1 MRVHLLEPWR
11 LWQLA
16 MGRWDW
22 IEMMLTQQQ
31 RQQDRPTGCMC
42 YVLSLVQEH
51 LVHSHWEDQQL
62 YLPEDQ
68 PSFRWCFWAA
78 PASWLG
84 TALVVATRVVHHSV
98 AETAERLKWTISLFP
113 GVTYSG
119 GSAFLPTSQADL
131 DPALKETVASPSI
144 CIATMAL
151 VNVVNMVS

>member
-1 MRVHLLEPWR
+1 MSVHLLEPWR

-31 RQQDRPTGCMC
+31 LQQDRPTGWMC
-42 YVLSLVQEH
+42 YVMSLAQEH
-51 LVHSHWEDQQL
+51 LVHSHWADQQL

-84 TALVVATRVVHHSV
+84 TALWLA
-98 AETAERLKWTISLFP
+98 
-113 GVTYSG
+113 
-119 GSAFLPTSQADL
+119 GSFII
-131 DPALKETVASPSI
+131 VW
-144 CIATMAL
+144 
-151 VNVVNMVS
+151 